1 MITFLFGITW
11 GAPEHAI
18 FFLLVFGVA
27 AVLLYWLRRK
37 RHAVAML
44 VGQSKFLIR
53 NFSFTK
59 LVIRAFLLVIAVF
72 FLCLALLRPQW
83 NKKEETVLQEGRD
96 VFFALDISRSMLAT
110 DCAPDRLTCAKQK
123 IKEILKQLDAERV
136 GLILFSGSA
145 FVQCP
150 LTADYSAFNLYLDQ
164 VDVETISSGSTALDQ
179 ALQETLR
186 AFKRLPSRKN
196 KLLVLFTDG
205 EDFSSNLHAL
215 KRQAHEDN
223 LRIFAIGIGT
233 QEGAPIPLYNQYGM
247 QEGHQKDEQGTVVIT
262 RLNEGILRTLTQD
275 AGGMYISGTT
285 DGSDVH
291 MLVKK
296 VQEFEKEAL
305 DERSMARL
313 EEQYPY
319 FLLVSFVCLLIE
331 WLL

>member
-1 MITFLFGITW
+1 MLA
-11 GAPEHAI
+11 GAWAS
-18 FFLLVFGVA
+18 
-27 AVLLYWLRRK
+27 R
-37 RHAVAML
+37 
-44 VGQSKFLIR
+44 LIK
-53 NFSFTK
+53 NFSFSK
-59 LVIRAFLLVIAVF
+59 LIIKSVF
-72 FLCLALLRPQW
+72 ITLGLIFICLALLRPQW
-83 NKKEETVLQEGRD
+83 DKKEESVMQEGRD

-110 DCAPDRLTCAKQK
+110 DCVPNRLACAKQR

-179 ALQETLR
+179 ALNETLR
-186 AFKRLPSRKN
+186 VFKRLPSRKN

-215 KRQAHEDN
+215 KRQAKQED
-223 LRIFAIGIGT
+223 LRIFAIGVGT
-233 QEGAPIPLYNQYGM
+233 QEGAPIPLYNQYGT
-247 QEGHQKDEQGTVVIT
+247 QEGHQKDDNGTVVIT
-262 RLNEGILRTLTQD
+262 RLNDGILRTLTQD
-275 AGGMYISGTT
+275 VGGMYIPLAHDGT
-285 DGSDVH
+285 DVS

-296 VQEFEKEAL
+296 VQEFEKEEL
-305 DERSMARL
+305 DEQHISRF

-319 FLLVSFVCLLIE
+319 FVLVSFICLAIE